1 MHYDKI
7 VFTHPLSSCSVD
19 RTLAVFVWKSQ
30 RDSGNGGVQSGS
42 DECIFMAVFDLNR
55 WYHAQMP
62 AIVRWKLQS
71 G

>member
-1 MHYDKI
+1 MFCRQYCC
-7 VFTHPLSSCSVD
+7 LSTCCLVD
-19 RTLAVFVWKSQ
+19 RTLTVFVWKSQ
-30 RDSGNGGVQSGS
+30 YDPAAGSGVQS
-42 DECIFMAVFDLNR
+42 EELAENLFMAVFDLNR

>member
-1 MHYDKI
+1 M
-7 VFTHPLSSCSVD
+7 
-19 RTLAVFVWKSQ
+19 FVWKSQ
-30 RDSGNGGVQSGS
+30 YDPAAAGSGVQSEGS
-42 DECIFMAVFDLNR
+42 AENLFMAVFDLNR